1 MLFRKKQ
8 IAKAWRLN
16 FSKMNKFNLRLGI
29 FCAVVLFSFVSVF
42 AQTAAKTT
50 TAPPKNVVSP
60 LKSSPAFAEISLR
73 RTELRAE
80 VESLLVTYTEE
91 FPKVK
96 EIRFELEVLNRELNR
111 LLTVKMEESSKLTL
125 ALGKLIVR
133 KAELETDLWDLQKKY
148 GDDHPDVKRAR
159 KKVEIFENAVKEIL
173 N

>member
-1 MLFRKKQ
+1 MTRNAFILILICFFCSVC
-8 IAKAWRLN
+8 
-16 FSKMNKFNLRLGI
+16 FS
-29 FCAVVLFSFVSVF
+29 
-42 AQTAAKTT
+42 QTNQKIIAAKKSVEDQTVLP
-50 TAPPKNVVSP
+50 A

-96 EIRFELEVLNRELNR
+96 EIRFELDVLSRELTR
-111 LLTVKMEESSKLTL
+111 LLTVKPEESSKLTL

-148 GDDHPDVKRAR
+148 GEEHPDVKRAR
-159 KKVEIFENAVKEIL
+159 KKVEIFENSIKDIL